1 MLKNEIDASSVT
13 DAAVIQGTF
22 TGELDGGEYA
32 ITGLQVPLFEKV
44 QNATVRNLKLTSVNI
59 ANSESK
65 NATVAKESNHSTF
78 ARLSLEDIKISGK
91 SYNAAVVGYDYT
103 GSNFSQIQI
112 RNAQI
117 QGTGNYNA
125 VFAGRSS
132 GSEISEIAV
141 IDSKVTLSGTDC
153 GGFIGAGKSLNIRQV
168 YSGADMVAENYTDEK
183 NRTNSAGFIGNLGG
197 KSNVENVFAAG
208 KVDNRTET
216 PLYNFLGTPEVLESM
231 VKNAFVL
238 ETAGGISHTTE
249 TIGILSAIS
258 EEIWNLSL
266 VAMKGYPEL
275 RGMEKKEIIEI
286 HTSEDFLKMKAFPG
300 QEYHLK
306 ADINLTEVEGER
318 GVIPEFTG
326 VLDGQHYKIT
336 GLQKPL
342 FDQLKGSVRNLAIE
356 GSTVELSDTPE
367 TVSGILAN
375 TMEDAVVEKVLLH
388 GIRVN
393 SAAGKAAAVAGT
405 VRNTTMKNLFVEGA
419 VQAASTAAGV
429 AVTTEGAVF
438 ENIYLNVDV
447 TGADGA
453 GMVGNGVGEN
463 TYRNI
468 CSVGSVDSGILYR
481 NTGTGCFCVGCGA
494 GS

>member
-1 MLKNEIDASSVT
+1 MT
-13 DAAVIQGTF
+13 DVAVIQGTF

-32 ITGLQVPLFEKV
+32 ITGLQVNRIFEKYKMT
-44 QNATVRNLKLTSVNI
+44 TVRNLKLTSVNI

-65 NATVAKESNHSTF
+65 NAAVAKESNHSTF

-103 GSNFSQIQI
+103 GSDFSKIQI

-125 VFAGRSS
+125 VFAGRAS

-249 TIGILSAIS
+249 TIGILLQFRKNAQKRKNFIG
-258 EEIWNLSL
+258 LL
-266 VAMKGYPEL
+266 CTF
-275 RGMEKKEIIEI
+275 RKK
-286 HTSEDFLKMKAFPG
+286 
-300 QEYHLK
+300 
-306 ADINLTEVEGER
+306 
-318 GVIPEFTG
+318 
-326 VLDGQHYKIT
+326 
-336 GLQKPL
+336 
-342 FDQLKGSVRNLAIE
+342 
-356 GSTVELSDTPE
+356 
-367 TVSGILAN
+367 SGI
-375 TMEDAVVEKVLLH
+375 
-388 GIRVN
+388 
-393 SAAGKAAAVAGT
+393 SA
-405 VRNTTMKNLFVEGA
+405 
-419 VQAASTAAGV
+419 
-429 AVTTEGAVF
+429 
-438 ENIYLNVDV
+438 
-447 TGADGA
+447 
-453 GMVGNGVGEN
+453 
-463 TYRNI
+463 
-468 CSVGSVDSGILYR
+468 
-481 NTGTGCFCVGCGA
+481 
-494 GS
+494 

>member
-1 MLKNEIDASSVT
+1 MT

-125 VFAGRSS
+125 VFAGRAS

-197 KSNVENVFAAG
+197 KSNVEKCICGQG
-208 KVDNRTET
+208 KGRQSNRD
-216 PLYNFLGTPEVLESM
+216 
-231 VKNAFVL
+231 A
-238 ETAGGISHTTE
+238 
-249 TIGILSAIS
+249 
-258 EEIWNLSL
+258 SL
-266 VAMKGYPEL
+266 
-275 RGMEKKEIIEI
+275 
-286 HTSEDFLKMKAFPG
+286 
-300 QEYHLK
+300 
-306 ADINLTEVEGER
+306 
-318 GVIPEFTG
+318 
-326 VLDGQHYKIT
+326 
-336 GLQKPL
+336 
-342 FDQLKGSVRNLAIE
+342 
-356 GSTVELSDTPE
+356 
-367 TVSGILAN
+367 
-375 TMEDAVVEKVLLH
+375 
-388 GIRVN
+388 
-393 SAAGKAAAVAGT
+393 
-405 VRNTTMKNLFVEGA
+405 
-419 VQAASTAAGV
+419 
-429 AVTTEGAVF
+429 
-438 ENIYLNVDV
+438 
-447 TGADGA
+447 
-453 GMVGNGVGEN
+453 
-463 TYRNI
+463 
-468 CSVGSVDSGILYR
+468 
-481 NTGTGCFCVGCGA
+481 
-494 GS
+494 